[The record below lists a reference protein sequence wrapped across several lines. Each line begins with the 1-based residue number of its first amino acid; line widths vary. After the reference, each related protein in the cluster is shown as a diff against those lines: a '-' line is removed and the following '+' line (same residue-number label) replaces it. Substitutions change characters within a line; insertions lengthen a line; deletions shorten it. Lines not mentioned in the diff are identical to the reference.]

1 MPLDEHEQKIFGEIE
16 RQFYEEDPDL
26 VEAVRKIERSARFGM
41 RFPVLGIILG
51 AALVVVTFTFNSV
64 VALVGFGIMVVSATA
79 FVSAVRAR

>member
-41 RFPVLGIILG
+41 RLPILG
-51 AALVVVTFTFNSV
+51 LILGSAVVLLTFTFNPFI
-64 VALVGFGIMVVSATA
+64 ALAGFGVMVASATA
-79 FVSAVRAR
+79 LVTSIRAR